1 MTGMATELGGSAIRI
16 VVIDDD
22 YEANSAMSRLLAS
35 SGFDVAGR
43 AYDGLAG
50 LTLIKATQPEIAI
63 LDIEMPAIDG
73 LEVARRVRNEVE
85 SPPCLIAITG
95 SVRDDSEFQDAGF
108 DAQFQKPVDW
118 TKLELLLANFCL
130 ARTDE
135 RLSASVAVD

>member
-1 MTGMATELGGSAIRI
+1 MATELGGSAIRI

-35 SGFDVAGR
+35 SGFDVVGR

-50 LTLIKATQPEIAI
+50 LTLIKATRPDIAI
-63 LDIEMPAIDG
+63 LDIEMPALNG

-85 SPPCLIAITG
+85 SPAYLIAVTG
-95 SVRDDSEFQDAGF
+95 CVRDDSEFHAAGF
-108 DAQFQKPVDW
+108 DAHFQKPVDW
-118 TKLELLLANFCL
+118 TKLELLLADFSF
-130 ARTDE
+130 ARTAE